1 MEASSETTETG
12 PRGSSAGAWWLI
24 LPVLALFTALRIGLP
39 DFAGEPELL
48 SLDEA
53 LQARASLGLA
63 KPLDPSIRF
72 AELTM
77 NESIAR
83 RFAENGEYATA
94 AEILKTI
101 ASLGARVIA
110 VDIIYTWGREK
121 DQQLL
126 ADTIREINAT
136 GSTTVVLPVSI
147 ENGPNGQ
154 SLLQSLPQGGGN
166 EFARGSVNVTPGNHW
181 REYQMVH
188 RFKDETIP
196 SLALAALG
204 ATLPKALAPRATEPG
219 AMQWKTLSEGAVTTS
234 RADTS
239 RLFLNLQ
246 HSYYDNQFEKPIEGA
261 KHLQRVWSI
270 EDLEDLAERSKGNS
284 PLKDTIVFFGYGA
297 EVDGKLTAHGD
308 LEPGMLLHGT
318 ALNDLFER
326 TSIRPAGLVFDLLLY
341 LATALLA
348 VFVFIRMKRKRW
360 LIIVAIGG
368 ALLILLTG
376 WIAIW
381 EGHLLIAS
389 VNAAMIWGLL
399 AVLETGRRWSFE
411 QRERLHRDAMLGFYF
426 SPSVLKQVTKDLG
439 MIKPKGSRVAVLL
452 SDLRGF
458 TNLCETQKVERVF
471 ELMNQLFAVETDA
484 ALKENGSLA
493 RFAGD
498 QFLAYWGAPE
508 PYDDASDRALRAA
521 LEIQRTLIRR
531 QKAAAEGELDSW
543 LRIGVGL
550 HVGEG
555 LVGHVGSR
563 SYRDYNIVGDSVN
576 TTARVEGQT
585 KNYAAPVLATGQ
597 FVESLSTRP
606 PSLKV
611 DVVQVKGKAKAT
623 ELFAIFL
630 EGDEAPMEAARD
642 YEKAFSLYESG
653 DFSTAK
659 TQFETLS
666 AHSHDTV
673 STSAKLLKNR
683 CEELANDP
691 PEAWDGVFELTSK

>member
-1 MEASSETTETG
+1 M
-12 PRGSSAGAWWLI
+12 I
-24 LPVLALFTALRIGLP
+24 PVFALFAVLRIALP
-39 DFAGEPELL
+39 NFAAEPELL

-53 LQARASLGLA
+53 LQTRATLGFA
-63 KPLDPSIRF
+63 QPLDPSIRF

-83 RFAENGEYATA
+83 RFAENGEYITA

-101 ASLGARVIA
+101 ASLGAKVIA
-110 VDIIYTWGREK
+110 VDIIYTWGRKE

-126 ADTIREINAT
+126 AQTIREINAT
-136 GSTTVVLPVSI
+136 GTTTVVLPVSI
-147 ENGPNGQ
+147 ENTHEGQ
-154 SLLQSLPQGGGN
+154 SLLQSLPQAGGDQ
-166 EFARGSVNVTPGNHW
+166 FPRGSVNVIPDNHW

-188 RFKDETIP
+188 RLNEETIP

-204 ATLPKALAPRATEPG
+204 ATLPKPLSPKAIEPG
-219 AMQWKTLSEGAVTTS
+219 TMQWKSLAAGAVTTS
-234 RADTS
+234 QADTS

-270 EDLEDLAERSKGNS
+270 EQLEKLAERSKGNS

-297 EVDGKLTAHGD
+297 EVDGKPTAHGN

-318 ALNDLFER
+318 ALNDLFAG
-326 TSIRPAGLVFDLLLY
+326 TSIRPAGLAFDLLLY

-348 VFVFIRMKRKRW
+348 VFVFIRMRQKRW
-360 LIIVAIGG
+360 LIIVATGG
-368 ALLILLTG
+368 GLLILVAG
-376 WIAIW
+376 WLAIW
-381 EGHLLIAS
+381 QGHILIAS
-389 VNAAMIWGLL
+389 VNSAMIWGLL

-458 TNLCETQKVERVF
+458 THLCETQEVERVF

-521 LEIQRTLIRR
+521 LEIQRTLIGR
-531 QKAAAEGELDSW
+531 QQAAAEGELDSW

-597 FVESLSTRP
+597 FIQSLSTQP

-611 DVVQVKGKAKAT
+611 DVVQVKGKAEAT

-630 EGDEAPMEAARD
+630 EGDDAPLDAAQLYR
-642 YEKAFSLYESG
+642 EVFALYEAG
-653 DFSTAK
+653 DFAAAEI
-659 TQFETLS
+659 QFESLS
-666 AHSHDTV
+666 THSHDTI
-673 STSAKLLKNR
+673 STSAKLLQKR
-683 CEELANDP
+683 CEQLALDP
-691 PEAWDGVFELTSK
+691 PSPWNGVFELTSK